1 MRINQTIKPRSVARR
16 ATLLAAALVLGA
28 TAAVAQTSQGM
39 AQGMAQA
46 MAQGMAPG
54 IHGGGYMGGGH
65 IGGEMSAPY
74 VNQVPAS
81 PPPVL
86 NQSTPYT
93 VPQSPE
99 APVSPA
105 SPGSVFGND

>member
-1 MRINQTIKPRSVARR
+1 MRINQTSKPRSVVRR

-28 TAAVAQTSQGM
+28 TAAIAQTSQGL
-39 AQGMAQA
+39 AQGIT
-46 MAQGMAPG
+46 PG
-54 IHGGGYMGGGH
+54 IHGGGSMGGGH

-74 VNQVPAS
+74 INQVPAS

-105 SPGSVFGND
+105 SPGSVFGNE